1 MTGQAV
7 HSDMASH
14 PRKFESSTLPLLNNL
29 LDANNAP
36 TLSEYNLCIKLI
48 IHLQNTNL
56 PGEPRLSEICRPSS
70 PFSHF

>member
-14 PRKFESSTLPLLNNL
+14 PGKFEASALPLPNNL

-36 TLSEYNLCIKLI
+36 TLSEYNLCI
-48 IHLQNTNL
+48 
-56 PGEPRLSEICRPSS
+56 
-70 PFSHF
+70 